1 MFTLDRA
8 FEVCP
13 ELRPLCEFDNKKA
26 EQLKLI
32 IDSGFGGAF
41 ERYLSGAEV
50 GVLGR
55 FLDECSRLEFGRIVR
70 HREALKNHCER
81 KLNLEDVEPMRRDGT
96 QTDNSF
102 ADAELGWKALRDGRL
117 AAVVFAGGAATRF
130 QKEIGLLDEALPIK
144 NEALARNGFAYGE
157 PKGCFPIS
165 PVIGMSFIQ
174 MIIAE
179 VLERSVR
186 AGRLAPVLFM
196 VSDVTEDRTAEHL
209 SGEMYGFPRWALIPF
224 IQNMFPR
231 LDADGELIVQPDGS
245 LLLTG
250 SGHGGIYAALEAAEG
265 GTLLERLKKWG
276 VTDIVMGN
284 VDNALLSPLH
294 AGRVGF
300 HVRNGAGMTISVT
313 ERAAANEKVG
323 IAVRM
328 RESGKWEVVEYSVMD
343 EEMAAMRA
351 EDGSLLFNAG
361 NINTLAVAIDSIRSD
376 IPEILYTDKM
386 VKVNGRDIASSTS
399 EMMSHALCT
408 LLEPEK
414 VKLYYVDRDELF
426 LPTKNMIGVDS
437 VEHTFNVLVSQALDR
452 LIKLGAEVE
461 GGSAE
466 PKVWAELPPF
476 LGLTLEQIASRG
488 LASGWKLAAGSRLYL
503 GARYSSSGGDRPY
516 SEKLTLEEGAQLI
529 IDAKMPYGRM
539 KIDEVT
545 RIVEADVAT
554 ASKAGIGPDVTISRG
569 VRLYVSIESGGVFE
583 ISAGKRITESMDIV
597 VGPDEKVSL

>member
-1 MFTLDRA
+1 
-8 FEVCP
+8 
-13 ELRPLCEFDNKKA
+13 
-26 EQLKLI
+26 
-32 IDSGFGGAF
+32 
-41 ERYLSGAEV
+41 
-50 GVLGR
+50 
-55 FLDECSRLEFGRIVR
+55 
-70 HREALKNHCER
+70 
-81 KLNLEDVEPMRRDGT
+81 
-96 QTDNSF
+96 
-102 ADAELGWKALRDGRL
+102 
-117 AAVVFAGGAATRF
+117 
-130 QKEIGLLDEALPIK
+130 
-144 NEALARNGFAYGE
+144 
-157 PKGCFPIS
+157 
-165 PVIGMSFIQ
+165 
-174 MIIAE
+174 
-179 VLERSVR
+179 
-186 AGRLAPVLFM
+186 
-196 VSDVTEDRTAEHL
+196 
-209 SGEMYGFPRWALIPF
+209 
-224 IQNMFPR
+224 
-231 LDADGELIVQPDGS
+231 
-245 LLLTG
+245 
-250 SGHGGIYAALEAAEG
+250 
-265 GTLLERLKKWG
+265 
-276 VTDIVMGN
+276 
-284 VDNALLSPLH
+284 
-294 AGRVGF
+294 
-300 HVRNGAGMTISVT
+300 MTISVT

-569 VRLYVSIESGGVFE
+569 VRLYVSIESGRVFE